1 MSLDTAEKTYKGL
14 SKTENSNGKTT
25 TETYKGSK
33 EACENFAHGYSI
45 GQTSEN
51 GTLASIRIEQDEG
64 PFWTCELEWNVEYD
78 ANGNEIPK
86 GSSYGPKQSS
96 LTVRMLSLP
105 IESRK
110 NYRTNWNYHLIALGT
125 NTVPSW
131 WGTAKTTSL
140 TSESDIQTYR
150 WIKEA
155 SEIPTEKTNGKTWRM
170 IKQKT
175 KPRS

>member
-14 SKTENSNGKTT
+14 SKTKNSNGKTT

-33 EACENFAHGYSI
+33 DACESFANGYSI

-78 ANGNEIPK
+78 SNGNDIPL

-105 IESRK
+105 LESRK

-131 WGTAKTTSL
+131 WQTATTTTI
-140 TSESDIQTYR
+140 TSTSDIEIYR
-150 WIKEA
+150 WVKEV

-175 KPRS
+175 KPRG

>member
-1 MSLDTAEKTYKGL
+1 MALNTATKTYQGL
-14 SKTENSNGKTT
+14 TKTIDNNGRSI
-25 TETYKGSK
+25 TEVYKGSQ
-33 EACENFAHGYSI
+33 EACEMFASSHKI
-45 GQTSEN
+45 GQTSSY
-51 GTLASIRIEQDEG
+51 GSLASINIQQEEG
-64 PFWTCELEWNVEYD
+64 PIWSCELEWSIEYD

-105 IESRK
+105 IENRG
-110 NYRTNWNYHLIALGT
+110 NYCTNWNYHLIALGT

-131 WGTAKTTSL
+131 WETAKTTVISN
-140 TSESDIQTYR
+140 ENDIKIYR

-155 SEIPTEKTNGKTWRM
+155 SEIPLEKTDGKSWRM

>member
-1 MSLDTAEKTYKGL
+1 MALDTATKTYQGL
-14 SKTENSNGKTT
+14 TLTTDTNGKAT
-25 TETYKGSK
+25 TEIYKGSQA
-33 EACENFAHGYSI
+33 ACESFAAEHKI
-45 GQTSEN
+45 GQTSN
-51 GTLASIRIEQDEG
+51 YGSLSSISVQQDEG
-64 PFWTCELEWNVEYD
+64 PIWSCELEWSIEYD

-105 IESRK
+105 IESRN

-131 WGTAKTTSL
+131 WETAKTTAI

-150 WIKEA
+150 WVKEA
-155 SEIPTEKTNGKTWRM
+155 SEIPLEKTNGKSWRM

>member
-1 MSLDTAEKTYKGL
+1 MALENATKTYQGL
-14 SKTENSNGKTT
+14 SKTVDTNGRTT
-25 TETYKGSK
+25 TEIYKGGQS
-33 EACENFAHGYSI
+33 ACEAFAAEHRV
-45 GQTSEN
+45 GQTS
-51 GTLASIRIEQDEG
+51 GYGSLSSIRLQQDEG
-64 PFWTCELEWNVEYD
+64 PVWSCELEWSIEYD

-105 IESRK
+105 VESRK

-125 NTVPSW
+125 NSIPSW
-131 WGTAKTTSL
+131 WATAKTTAI
-140 TSESDIQTYR
+140 TNENDIKTYR
-150 WIKEA
+150 WVKEA
-155 SEIPTEKTNGKTWRM
+155 SEIPLEKTNGKTWRM